1 MLSLFFF
8 PSSLTK
14 GTRIFSAEFVKK
26 VTEERNCS
34 VSVALSL
41 ISFGFLNYVIDENE
55 EQEGFQQ
62 RLQQKR
68 TCNPC
73 GSAHATKQ
81 TPPQTDTHTQGA
93 GGGGG
98 GKERERERERVWS
111 VGTLGRLAGR

>member
-1 MLSLFFF
+1 
-8 PSSLTK
+8 
-14 GTRIFSAEFVKK
+14 

-68 TCNPC
+68 TCNSC
-73 GSAHATKQ
+73 EAHMPQNKRPHKQ
-81 TPPQTDTHTQGA
+81 THTHTGS
-93 GGGGG
+93 GGWKG
-98 GKERERERERVWS
+98 GKEREREREWS

>member
-1 MLSLFFF
+1 LFFLSKLF
-8 PSSLTK
+8 NKRDPNILS
-14 GTRIFSAEFVKK
+14 GICRKK

-55 EQEGFQQ
+55 EQEEFQQ

-68 TCNPC
+68 TCHKTNAPTNR
-73 GSAHATKQ
+73 H
-81 TPPQTDTHTQGA
+81 THTEGA

-98 GKERERERERVWS
+98 EKREREWS